1 MIGRNEPLHKVFL
14 SPEIG
19 LEINEVLASASLA
32 YGDIGK
38 RFEVLLSEYIG
49 CNQILSCSTNPIYLA
64 LLALD
69 LRPGDEVLMSPLTCL
84 MSTQPLALL
93 NLKPVW
99 VDIDPTRGSIDPSD
113 LKSKITSRTRAV
125 ILFHWCGY
133 PGHLREIAELCDGEG
148 LVLISDASQAFG
160 SEFEDKQL
168 GSDLLADVTCFNFT
182 PVRAPTCLDGG
193 SIAFKSSQDFERAML
208 CRDLGVNRKA
218 FRTDTGEIS
227 SAHDVTVRGINAK
240 MNEVSSF
247 MGIKNLERF
256 PSLLAQQRKN
266 AKYLDEWCVQYGFKP
281 ISVGGTNPSFW
292 AYTFITDDL
301 TKARQICADQGVTC
315 SQVHFPNN
323 VYKIF
328 GQSKTL
334 RGVEEFMERQLTIP
348 SGWWCRYGEHT

>member
-19 LEINEVLASASLA
+19 LEINEVLAGASLA

-38 RFEVLLSEYIG
+38 RFEVHLSEYIG

-133 PGHLREIAELCDGEG
+133 PGYLREIAELCDGEG

-168 GSDLLADVTCFNFT
+168 GSDFLADITCFNFT

-193 SIAFKSSQDFERAML
+193 SIAFKSSQYFERAML
-208 CRDLGVNRKA
+208 CRDLGVNRKFLDNNMNVQLSLSDI
-218 FRTDTGEIS
+218 FRTWGDR
-227 SAHDVTVRGINAK
+227 V
-240 MNEVSSF
+240 VSS
-247 MGIKNLERF
+247 
-256 PSLLAQQRKN
+256 
-266 AKYLDEWCVQYGFKP
+266 
-281 ISVGGTNPSFW
+281 
-292 AYTFITDDL
+292 DL
-301 TKARQICADQGVTC
+301 TGSNFDLARTFDSRVFRLSVTYK
-315 SQVHFPNN
+315 FGN
-323 VYKIF
+323 VKLK
-328 GQSKTL
+328 STNK
-334 RGVEEFMERQLTIP
+334 RGNTQDEERRLN
-348 SGWWCRYGEHT
+348 